1 MIGLLRLEG
10 WIMMKTSVDVETMKQ
25 IKMKAHELCK
35 DILPRDQDDISNRN
49 QKIIEILMS
58 EFDISEEL
66 ALECFRHNNER

>member
-1 MIGLLRLEG
+1 
-10 WIMMKTSVDVETMKQ
+10 MMKTSVDVETMKQ

-58 EFDISEEL
+58 EFDISEE
-66 ALECFRHNNER
+66 

>member
-1 MIGLLRLEG
+1 MLIN
-10 WIMMKTSVDVETMKQ
+10 SVDAETIKK
-25 IKMKAHELCK
+25 IKMRAHELCK
-35 DILPRDQDDISNRN
+35 EIIPKNQDDISNRN